1 MLLAAKNLVYLQAM
15 LLIGWS
21 IFYYS
26 LQSSKR
32 SVVGHFPVLVL
43 SAMSAV
49 LLLSPVYS
57 ITSAVFFLFP
67 IVACRTR
74 KQLLIVMT
82 IGMLATPALQT
93 QVQAGGLWLFTWSLQ
108 STFGLGGLIA
118 LFTTRKDPV
127 TGRSGMNL
135 ALLLFLTLV
144 IAIATRE
151 TAVSNWTRQTVMLV
165 CTYGVPAFVI
175 ANCLRSE
182 VGRQTLLVTLAGL
195 GCMLAVELVYEARA
209 HWPLYAGLADRY
221 GLVRGGVFIVK
232 FRGGAMRAYGPMD
245 EATNAGFTLVILFAA
260 ALACNTLFK
269 KGGFRYLIPAII
281 LLGVAAP
288 QSRGALIGAGVVILA
303 QAFYRYGAAGLGKA
317 VAILAPIAA
326 VYYARRSATGPL
338 TDAESTSDYRSQLF
352 TRGMQEFW
360 HHPIAGE
367 TMARVY
373 AQMDDLRQGEGIVD
387 FVNTYL
393 YFALATGI
401 IGFIAFC
408 FVLLLPI
415 GQLLTKRRNL
425 LADPATG
432 AFAGFAFATFV
443 AGSVMLIFTSIQQ
456 HPMILMLALA
466 GAVSAIQRPRSVS
479 LGRQAT
485 RAPAIQAWPVL

>member
-1 MLLAAKNLVYLQAM
+1 MLIAAKNFVYLQAM

-32 SVVGHFPVLVL
+32 SIVGHFPVLVM
-43 SAMSAV
+43 SAMAAI
-49 LLLSPVYS
+49 LFLSPFYS
-57 ITSAVFFLFP
+57 LTSLAFFLFP

-74 KQLLIVMT
+74 KQLLIVMI
-82 IGMLATPALQT
+82 IGILATPGLQT
-93 QVQAGGLWLFTWSLQ
+93 QVEAGGLWLFAWSIQ
-108 STFGLGGLIA
+108 STLGLGGLIA
-118 LFTTRKDPV
+118 LFTTRKDTA
-127 TGRSGMNL
+127 TGRSGVNIP
-135 ALLLFLTLV
+135 LLLFLMLL

-151 TAVSNWTRQTVMLV
+151 SALSNWSRQTIALF

-182 VGRQTLLVTLAGL
+182 TGRQTLLATLAGL
-195 GCMLAVELVYEARA
+195 GSMLAVVLAYEARV
-209 HWPLYAGLADRY
+209 HWPLYAGLEDRY
-221 GLVRGGVFIVK
+221 GLIRGGAFVVK

-260 ALACNTLFK
+260 ALACNAIFK
-269 KGGFRYLIPAII
+269 KGGFRYLIPAVI

-303 QAFYRYGAAGLGKA
+303 QAFYRFGPAGLGKA

-326 VYYARRSATGPL
+326 AYYARRSATGPL
-338 TDAESTSDYRSQLF
+338 ADAESTSDYRSQLF

-360 HHPIAGE
+360 HHPIAGDA
-367 TMARVY
+367 MVRVY
-373 AQMDDLRQGEGIVD
+373 AQMEDLRQGEGIID

-401 IGFIAFC
+401 IGLAVFC
-408 FVLLLPI
+408 IVLLLPM
-415 GQLLTKRRNL
+415 GQLLAKRKNL
-425 LADPATG
+425 IADPATG
-432 AFAGFAFATFV
+432 AFAGFAFATY
-443 AGSVMLIFTSIQQ
+443 AACSVMLIFTSIQQ
-456 HPMILMLALA
+456 RPMILMLALA
-466 GAVSAIQRPRSVS
+466 GAAAVIQRPRRVP
-479 LGRQAT
+479 LGRQVSRT
-485 RAPAIQAWPVL
+485 PAIQAWPVL